1 MKNQIHLVEIIL
13 YVNSQQK
20 SAAFYKSIL
29 RKEPVLD
36 VPGITEFLLSDT
48 CKLAVMENNSIAEI
62 LGDRIEHPAKA
73 NGIPRCELY
82 LLVPDVELEYH
93 HAMGIGA
100 ALISPVQQRP
110 WGDKACYFSDPDG
123 HIIAFAEKLK
133 Q

>member
-13 YVNSQQK
+13 YVNNQEK
-20 SAAFYKSIL
+20 STAFYKTIL
-29 RKEPVLD
+29 RKEPVLH

-82 LLVPDVELEYH
+82 LFVEDVALEFN
-93 HAMGIGA
+93 HAIESGA
-100 ALISPVQQRP
+100 ALISPLQLRP
-110 WGDKACYFSDPDG
+110 WGDKVCYFADLDG
-123 HIIAFAEKLK
+123 HIIAFAEKQK
-133 Q
+133 